1 MAALTTQEKP
11 KSTTEETKPETEQRT
26 YENAWSPLVSDMENI
41 ANIQMNRVNAKAHS
55 EIAMRTSA
63 IDPRYLPA
71 RGIRLFSFIDFS
83 LDRDA

>member
-1 MAALTTQEKP
+1 M
-11 KSTTEETKPETEQRT
+11 TEDTMPDMEQRT
-26 YENAWSPLVSDMENI
+26 YENAWSQLVSDMENI
-41 ANIQMNRVNAKAHS
+41 ANIQMNRENAKAHS

-71 RGIRLFSFIDFS
+71 RGIRLFSFIDIP